1 MYPTCVICI
10 GLVLFV
16 SVFWVIVVFVIYIF
30 CIITTCNVPIIT
42 ACNVIYIHYI
52 CIKKQRKQEQK
63 KCHFAECKSQ
73 CTRQSN
79 HKGSPGNPL
88 CRELKPKHSVNIQT
102 LPSARGWALGKDL
115 NFAECLFQTLDK
127 VSNLCRVPPGRH
139 SAKFESLPTSDR

>member
-1 MYPTCVICI
+1 MLFVLDLCYMYPTCVICI
-10 GLVLFV
+10 SLVLFV

-30 CIITTCNVPIIT
+30 CIITACNVPIIT

-52 CIKKQRKQEQK
+52 CIKKQRNQ
-63 KCHFAECKSQ
+63 S
-73 CTRQSN
+73 TRQSN
-79 HKGSPGNPL
+79 HKGSTGNPL

-102 LPSARGWALGKDL
+102 LLSARGWELGKDS